1 MLHNRIVCGAMQR
14 SFFALMLFCL
24 AAAPA
29 DAQNQN
35 ACIDRC
41 FSNFSPSQM
50 QGSDEPRRECLLQCK
65 APSRLY
71 GAIAYGAQSMAYGD
85 AYGKSSAAEAER
97 SALGFCRPNGN
108 DCKIVASFSNSCAAV
123 AAVEAKNRFTVGQG
137 SSRAQAQSKAMAS
150 CASQIGGKCEIEDWS
165 CSGN

>member
-1 MLHNRIVCGAMQR
+1 MQR

-24 AAAPA
+24 AAAAPA

-50 QGSDEPRRECLLQCK
+50 MGSDEPRRECLEQCK

-108 DCKIVASFSNSCAAV
+108 DCKIVTSFSNSCAAV
-123 AAVEAKNRFTVGQG
+123 AAVDSKNRFTVGQG

-150 CASQIGGKCEIEDWS
+150 CASQIGGKCEIQDWS